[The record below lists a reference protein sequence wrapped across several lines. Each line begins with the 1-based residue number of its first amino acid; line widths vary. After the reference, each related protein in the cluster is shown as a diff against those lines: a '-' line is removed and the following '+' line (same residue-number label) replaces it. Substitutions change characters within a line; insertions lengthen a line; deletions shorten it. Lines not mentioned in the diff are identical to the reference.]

1 MTMIADL
8 GAGTTIIPVAREH
21 AVLLAA
27 NSDGYVFEVERGVF
41 AIEYNM
47 DEGSYEGEILL
58 KNGFYDYYYATTN
71 SETGNLD
78 IIELEG
84 STFEAENDYLIFVYY
99 RKYGS
104 RYDQLVAFNKTS
116 SNKR

>member
-1 MTMIADL
+1 
-8 GAGTTIIPVAREH
+8 
-21 AVLLAA
+21 
-27 NSDGYVFEVERGVF
+27 
-41 AIEYNM
+41 M
-47 DEGSYEGEILL
+47 DTGSYEGEISF
-58 KNGFYDYYYATTN
+58 KNGFYDYYYATTDN
-71 SETGNLD
+71 DGSNIN

-84 STFEAENDYLIFVYY
+84 STFEAENDFLVFVYY